1 MQLHQ
6 VQTIRAGR
14 YLGAYPATRVPS
26 PRDINQVRL
35 FSCRP
40 TNLAAMTT
48 TTASLLLLPLI
59 FSMTNGQSADPGFPM
74 YGNFAIMPDS
84 FPGIVGVNT
93 DIDVLLLNYGASAT
107 TGAEVELSFNDWG
120 VTYQGWQPIGT
131 MSYDV
136 LANNNLQQTFSH
148 VFQSRAHTCL
158 QAVITNPGSV

>member
-1 MQLHQ
+1 
-6 VQTIRAGR
+6 
-14 YLGAYPATRVPS
+14 
-26 PRDINQVRL
+26 
-35 FSCRP
+35 
-40 TNLAAMTT
+40 MTT